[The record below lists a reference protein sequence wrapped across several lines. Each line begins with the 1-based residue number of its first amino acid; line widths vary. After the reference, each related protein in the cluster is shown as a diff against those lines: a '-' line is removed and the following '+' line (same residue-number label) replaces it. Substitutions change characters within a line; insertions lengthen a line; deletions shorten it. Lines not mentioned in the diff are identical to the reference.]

1 MKDMRVWGSGYVFLV
16 VVLAGKMVL
25 AEPCLGSGSES
36 GSPVGVC
43 PVGSLGDWVLGF
55 PDSGCDGE
63 DGSEIL
69 EAVEVIEHIVLVL
82 QGGELALQKALH
94 MVYSRTHRYVAI
106 LFYASW
112 CPFSQ
117 GFKPSFSAL
126 AFSFP
131 SVPHFT
137 IEESAVRSSIL
148 SKYGVHGFPTLFLLN
163 STMRVRFGG
172 SRSFNSV
179 SSFYSG
185 VTGVTPDQL
194 HSNPPNSAQHPSCRD
209 KAEDAEEE
217 NCPFSWARSP
227 ENLLCQE
234 TYLALASA
242 FVLLRLMYL
251 VFPYLLELARFV
263 RRLRMQNP
271 IIQSLRDHLLA
282 YLNRG
287 VHSLT
292 CISRPC
298 KRSNL
303 HEGALTARTWA
314 SKSLAS
320 AVAIGDAST
329 NRGRTIGENH

>member
-1 MKDMRVWGSGYVFLV
+1 MKDMRVWRSGFVFLV

-25 AEPCLGSGSES
+25 AEPGSGSGSES
-36 GSPVGVC
+36 GLPVGIC

-69 EAVEVIEHIVLVL
+69 EAVEVIE
-82 QGGELALQKALH
+82 GGELALQKALH
-94 MVYSRTHRYVAI
+94 IVYSRTQRYVAI

-112 CPFSQ
+112 CPLSQ

-131 SVPHFT
+131 SIPHFT

-163 STMRVRFGG
+163 STMRIRFGG

-194 HSNPPNSAQHPSCRD
+194 HSIPPNSAQRPSCPD

-227 ENLLCQE
+227 ENLLRQE
-234 TYLALASA
+234 TYLALATA

-251 VFPYLLELARFV
+251 VFPYLLDLARFV

-271 IIQSLRDHLLA
+271 LIQSLRDHLLA